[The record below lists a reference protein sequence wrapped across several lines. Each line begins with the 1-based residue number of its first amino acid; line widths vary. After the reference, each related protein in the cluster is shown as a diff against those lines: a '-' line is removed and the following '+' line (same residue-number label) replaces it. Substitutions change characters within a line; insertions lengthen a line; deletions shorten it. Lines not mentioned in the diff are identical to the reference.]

1 MTSKIDAIDCTR
13 FFRRH
18 KLLATLCL
26 LFFQVQIAFAGTYS
40 IDGEFEGCEH
50 GKLYPIMG
58 GGILECM
65 EYNYFYEY
73 SPIVQSDGRR
83 VITIGSEIVDGY
95 LHDGSVIKTK
105 VIDEFEGCDWDKR
118 IELLNGLV
126 FVCSTYSYTYSYMP
140 EVKIFIMDNRNPQ
153 VFIGG
158 KLYSGVLYK

>member
-1 MTSKIDAIDCTR
+1 
-13 FFRRH
+13 
-18 KLLATLCL
+18 
-26 LFFQVQIAFAGTYS
+26 
-40 IDGEFEGCEH
+40 
-50 GKLYPIMG
+50 
-58 GGILECM
+58 M